1 MSSTMS
7 LILSMNHSLLLD
19 PNASALE
26 EDAGKYIYKLR
37 LNLEEEE
44 EDS

>member
-7 LILSMNHSLLLD
+7 LILSMNHSLIIT
-19 PNASALE
+19 PEAGALQE
-26 EDAGKYIYKLR
+26 EDADA
-37 LNLEEEE
+37 EE